1 VIESDLR
8 SAVGEG
14 RLDVYYMPQV
24 SLQSGELIGVEAL
37 ARLRD
42 PDRGLVPAA
51 EFIPVAEESDLVV
64 SLGGMVL
71 EDAVKHAIKWREAA
85 ADDLRVTVNV
95 SARQII
101 GPELPGMVADALLR
115 FDIPPSAL
123 CLEMTETAVMEDPE
137 GALEALRDLKDLGV
151 SLAADDFGLGTST
164 FGLMRRVPDQDVLK
178 IGPTLV
184 RKVEDGEEER
194 ELVSVI
200 VAMAHALG
208 MIAIAESVETEGQM
222 LTLRGLGCD
231 AAQGFYIGKPLPARE
246 VEDYLPDGRTAV
258 APR

>member
-1 VIESDLR
+1 MIESDLR
-8 SAVGEG
+8 NAVSEG
-14 RLDVYYMPQV
+14 RLDVHYMPQV
-24 SLQSGELIGVEAL
+24 DLRSGELIGVEAL

-42 PDRGLVPAA
+42 PERGLLPAA
-51 EFIPVAEESDLVV
+51 EFIPIAEESDLVV
-64 SLGGMVL
+64 SLGGLVL
-71 EDAVKHAIKWREAA
+71 EDAVKRALQWRDAA

-115 FDIPPSAL
+115 FDIPADTL

-184 RKVEDGEEER
+184 AKVDQGEEEQ

-200 VAMAHALG
+200 IGMARALG
-208 MIAIAESVETEGQM
+208 MIAIAEGVESEDQM
-222 LTLRGLGCD
+222 MALRRLGCD
-231 AAQGFYIGKPLPARE
+231 AAQGFYIGKPQPADR
-246 VEDYLPDGRTAV
+246 VEDYLPAGH
-258 APR
+258 APAHS